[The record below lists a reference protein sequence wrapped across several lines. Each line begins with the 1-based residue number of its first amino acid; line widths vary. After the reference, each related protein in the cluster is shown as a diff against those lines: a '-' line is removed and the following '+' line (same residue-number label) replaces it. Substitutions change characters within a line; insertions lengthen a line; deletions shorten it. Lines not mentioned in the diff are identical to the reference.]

1 LRIAF
6 IMLFV
11 LLSLDFAQAQM
22 ATTSVSV
29 RQVGTDAIGPL
40 LKQAVQAE
48 LNKSGIPDANQ
59 ASSGFRHFIELV
71 TLGGGTE
78 NSESSFVSV
87 VITSMTPNGWSTP
100 DLWYH
105 KVVLVNATMYR
116 TSLRVWSRTCGQ
128 VGATR
133 SRVRQAHAQRKSRGR
148 ENRSALTTGQSSV
161 PDDGRICRDS
171 GKPKH
176 WPHACRSR

>member
-48 LNKSGIPDANQ
+48 LKKSGISDANQ
-59 ASSGFRHFIELV
+59 ANSGFRHFIELV
-71 TLGGGTE
+71 TLDGGTQ
-78 NSESSFVSV
+78 NVESSFVSV
-87 VITSMTPNGWSTP
+87 VISSMTPNGWPTP
-100 DLWYH
+100 YTWYH
-105 KVVLVNATMYR
+105 KVILVKREDVPQVAAHLVNDMWASWCNQIKS
-116 TSLRVWSRTCGQ
+116 SLSPCPAEEAWPGEPQRPDNRPVE
-128 VGATR
+128 R
-133 SRVRQAHAQRKSRGR
+133 SR
-148 ENRSALTTGQSSV
+148 
-161 PDDGRICRDS
+161 
-171 GKPKH
+171 
-176 WPHACRSR
+176 

>member
-105 KVVLVNATMYR
+105 KVVLVKRNDVPHIAASMVKDMWASWCNEIKSSPSPCPAEEPWPGKPQR
-116 TSLRVWSRTCGQ
+116 PDNRPVE
-128 VGATR
+128 R
-133 SRVRQAHAQRKSRGR
+133 SR
-148 ENRSALTTGQSSV
+148 
-161 PDDGRICRDS
+161 
-171 GKPKH
+171 
-176 WPHACRSR
+176 